1 MTSTVLTGFAVF
13 ASILAA
19 LGIYGVVSYTAARR
33 TREMGIRAALGAT
46 GRRLQAMVFGG
57 GMRLTIIG
65 LAIGVV
71 GTDVATRTMSS
82 MLYGV
87 GNDDPLTMAVV
98 AAVLFSVGGVA
109 CFLPARRITAVNP
122 IDALRDRW
130 RRVGLD
136 EHEANPQIASTR
148 PDLPLSGSALAES
161 EFAGR
166 AFRQVVALRGSQ
178 PSELATRSAPWDRRY
193 RCRSTRLRRT
203 PSSRD

>member
-1 MTSTVLTGFAVF
+1 MLANRVTSTVLTGFAVF
-13 ASILAA
+13 AWIWLPWEFMGSVT
-19 LGIYGVVSYTAARR
+19 GRRR

-109 CFLPARRITAVNP
+109 CFVPARRITAVNP
-122 IDALRDRW
+122 IDALRDR
-130 RRVGLD
+130 
-136 EHEANPQIASTR
+136 
-148 PDLPLSGSALAES
+148 
-161 EFAGR
+161 
-166 AFRQVVALRGSQ
+166 
-178 PSELATRSAPWDRRY
+178 
-193 RCRSTRLRRT
+193 
-203 PSSRD
+203 